1 PRFRFL
7 IAPLIQVLE
16 DEHAQQHFHWRRV
29 PPMDQGET
37 IAFPKVTPDL
47 LIQLVIVEQSVQL
60 SQHRIG
66 LLGQLGNL
74 RKHIFSFILVNKHF
88 RASLPLFCR
97 FLLLSSIHVSS
108 PAFVARQPAPSSLLL
123 GFSLHSAML
132 AQKTSACQAAS
143 QAHFAMQT
151 STRIS
156 LRISW
161 E

>member
-1 PRFRFL
+1 
-7 IAPLIQVLE
+7 
-16 DEHAQQHFHWRRV
+16 
-29 PPMDQGET
+29 
-37 IAFPKVTPDL
+37 L

-66 LLGQLGNL
+66 LLRQLGNS
-74 RKHIFSFILVNKHF
+74 RKHIFSFILVNEHF
-88 RASLPLFCR
+88 LASLPLFCR

-108 PAFVARQPAPSSLLL
+108 PTFVAHKPAPLSLLL

-151 STRIS
+151 STRKQPVATPVHF
-156 LRISW
+156 LRQHLLIHKQNRYGYRQLTAV
-161 E
+161 